1 MAVCDQTVW
10 DSYIADPSFRRYLEV
25 CRNFDPEGFERALKE
40 DEEAHSFDF
49 RRVIIE
55 AYVEDSGANV
65 VR

>member
-40 DEEAHSFDF
+40 DEEVHSFDF
-49 RRVIIE
+49 RCVIIE
-55 AYVEDSGANV
+55 AYVEDSGG
-65 VR
+65 